1 MQMKSARRRNMNT
14 REYHSYVEYKNKQG
28 NRQCQMIKLL
38 KESYQSGGEAGM
50 QIDEYNGCW
59 KRDFWVQ
66 IYWRN
71 MNFEMV

>member
-1 MQMKSARRRNMNT
+1 MEIKVVMQMKSARRRNMNT

-50 QIDEYNGCW
+50 
-59 KRDFWVQ
+59 
-66 IYWRN
+66 
-71 MNFEMV
+71 